1 MRVLIDECLNWRI
14 CRALA
19 GHHCTSTKKMG
30 WGGLT
35 NGDLLKQ
42 AEAEFDLLITGDRNL
57 SFQQDMTTFNI
68 AVVVLHAKTTKLDDT
83 VVLIPKVISLLPT
96 LQPGD
101 VVDVYP

>member
-19 GHHCTSTKKMG
+19 GHHCTSAQKMG
-30 WGGLT
+30 WAGLT

-42 AEAEFDLLITGDRNL
+42 AEAQFDLLITGDRNL
-57 SFQQDMTTFNI
+57 SFQQEMTSFNI
-68 AVVVLHAKTTKLDDT
+68 AVVVLHPKTTKLDDT
-83 VVLIPKVISLLPT
+83 FELIPKVISLLPT

>member
-1 MRVLIDECLNWRI
+1 
-14 CRALA
+14 
-19 GHHCTSTKKMG
+19 MG

-35 NGDLLKQ
+35 NGDLLKH

-57 SFQQDMTTFNI
+57 SFQHDMTTFNI

-96 LQPGD
+96 LKSGD

>member
-1 MRVLIDECLNWRI
+1 MRILIDECLNWRI

-19 GHHCTSTKKMG
+19 GHHCASTQKMG

-35 NGDLLKQ
+35 NGDLLTQ

-83 VVLIPKVISLLPT
+83 VVLIPQVISLLPT
-96 LQPGD
+96 LEPGD

>member
-19 GHHCTSTKKMG
+19 GHHCTSTQKMG

-57 SFQQDMTTFNI
+57 SFQ
-68 AVVVLHAKTTKLDDT
+68 
-83 VVLIPKVISLLPT
+83 
-96 LQPGD
+96 
-101 VVDVYP
+101 

>member
-19 GHHCTSTKKMG
+19 GHHCTSAQKKG
-30 WGGLT
+30 WSGLT
-35 NGDLLKQ
+35 NGDLFKQ

-57 SFQQDMTTFNI
+57 SFQQDMTTLNI

-83 VVLIPKVISLLPT
+83 MVLIPKLISLLPT

-101 VVDVYP
+101 VVHVYP